1 MLTANSQLKALKKLI
16 NTKHR
21 VTIKDALKELET
33 RNNKLFNKRCETNT
47 NNLLRELLMCDIR
60 RCNKLLEGLWMYGE
74 LLNRHNEETL
84 NDVIYARTG
93 YINIE
98 QIEGEW
104 IVRVEQI
111 KVNQIKVY
119 HEEVIYFFSYET
131 LIAVQD
137 TEYNMYLTSS
147 WDYSNTT
154 LKYLRI
160 AFPSLSQYS
169 KKDIAKKLQDGE
181 ISHYKEYI
189 KWLRNI

>member
-1 MLTANSQLKALKKLI
+1 M
-16 NTKHR
+16 
-21 VTIKDALKELET
+21 
-33 RNNKLFNKRCETNT
+33 
-47 NNLLRELLMCDIR
+47 
-60 RCNKLLEGLWMYGE
+60 
-74 LLNRHNEETL
+74 
-84 NDVIYARTG
+84 
-93 YINIE
+93 
-98 QIEGEW
+98 
-104 IVRVEQI
+104 RVEQI

-137 TEYNMYLTSS
+137 TEHNIYLTSS